1 MKFWLTAF
9 GAMMLFCPVSARA
22 ADATSFDPLTVS
34 VEALA
39 ISGVPVG
46 TIIAWPVANNPEGW
60 AEGNWLE
67 CNGQTISQ
75 AVYPELFAVM
85 GGQVP
90 DLRERM
96 PQGSATAGN
105 YRDAGLPNITG
116 EFSYNTAT
124 PAIDNNNPYY
134 TGCIT
139 AGTRRGNRIY
149 LSSGIGGWA
158 AKIDA
163 SRSSAIYG
171 RSLTVQPAAYTVRYL
186 IRAR

>member
-1 MKFWLTAF
+1 MNRFMACLPFWAY
-9 GAMMLFCPVSARA
+9 
-22 ADATSFDPLTVS
+22 ATPT
-34 VEALA
+34 
-39 ISGVPVG
+39 
-46 TIIAWPVANNPEGW
+46 
-60 AEGNWLE
+60 
-67 CNGQTISQ
+67 Q
-75 AVYPELFAVM
+75 AVTKTKATVRPPYTSQPTIPQRFSSLPPAYPELFAVM

>member
-1 MKFWLTAF
+1 MACLPFWAY
-9 GAMMLFCPVSARA
+9 
-22 ADATSFDPLTVS
+22 ATPT
-34 VEALA
+34 
-39 ISGVPVG
+39 
-46 TIIAWPVANNPEGW
+46 
-60 AEGNWLE
+60 
-67 CNGQTISQ
+67 Q
-75 AVYPELFAVM
+75 AVTKTKATVRPPYTSQPTIPQRFSSLPPAYPELFAVM

-163 SRSSAIYG
+163 SRSSEIYG

>member
-1 MKFWLTAF
+1 MNRFMACLPFWAY
-9 GAMMLFCPVSARA
+9 
-22 ADATSFDPLTVS
+22 ATPT
-34 VEALA
+34 
-39 ISGVPVG
+39 
-46 TIIAWPVANNPEGW
+46 
-60 AEGNWLE
+60 
-67 CNGQTISQ
+67 Q
-75 AVYPELFAVM
+75 AVTKTKATVRPPYTSQPTIPQRFSSLPPAYPELFAVM

-163 SRSSAIYG
+163 SRSSEIYG